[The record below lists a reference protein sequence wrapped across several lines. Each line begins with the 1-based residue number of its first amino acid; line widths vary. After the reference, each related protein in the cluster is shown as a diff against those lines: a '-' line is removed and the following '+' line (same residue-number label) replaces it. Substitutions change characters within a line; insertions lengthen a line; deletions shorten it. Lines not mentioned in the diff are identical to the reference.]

1 MTIERNI
8 GEVEISKWAVCVI
21 IFKFNKDSTCE
32 KNNTTHIISFPINLS
47 EDKIS
52 QPIPRL
58 KNNTT
63 FKYLDITLF
72 YNGEKLVQYQYL
84 LQTIQKEGKFYHET
98 SCHDTNR
105 CYLSTLTYFL
115 N

>member
-32 KNNTTHIISFPINLS
+32 KNNTTNIISFPINSS

-52 QPIPRL
+52 QPIPHL

-63 FKYLDITLF
+63 FKYLGITLF

-84 LQTIQKEGKFYHET
+84 LQTIQKRGKI
-98 SCHDTNR
+98 
-105 CYLSTLTYFL
+105 LP
-115 N
+115 